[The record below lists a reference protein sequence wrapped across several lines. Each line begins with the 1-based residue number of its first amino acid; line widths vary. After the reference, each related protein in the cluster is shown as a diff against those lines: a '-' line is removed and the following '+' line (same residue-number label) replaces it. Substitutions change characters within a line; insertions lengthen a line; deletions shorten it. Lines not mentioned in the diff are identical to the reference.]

1 MAGKFSIH
9 DTHRLPYSNAKITAK
24 QLSDSTTPVK
34 FRTFQGVE
42 IGLEVR
48 TNARG
53 YCCQSDGTPYNDGVF
68 VAEDA
73 IVTATMPDGS
83 STSWTVGGE
92 SDITIFDGKL
102 YGREITDP
110 SEYSDDDVIIGN
122 THYKRIFSANQ
133 QSDSPLSLLDLLNVP
148 NFVKWTEDQQIERF
162 DAALTSGKYNV
173 YLKNQTKTLILFN
186 SNPNANVQTYPK
198 SFDVYIHATLDDA
211 GKTRF
216 GRNFTVTNL
225 TGMRINLVNAEFGQ
239 KVIGGVETGYSVEV
253 AETYPN
259 AQQGSDIG
267 GEALFMLVDNAEL
280 ASNGGVVYSIP
291 NNGAS
296 NNGVDFIEIT
306 DATPPIL
313 NISGITSQP
322 DATFKP
328 VMVKYTGSRQ
338 TFRRVVLRR
347 FDTYTR
353 PLALCNSFGQFFAM
367 LTPLGDVEI
376 TVTKDANDNT
386 HEGIVNNI
394 TPFYRAESIKLKM
407 NDKCF
412 ISAGAS
418 VVNID
423 ASSASTSYTA
433 FKSSIVVSTLVKET
447 YRLEFLGNTVPCWV
461 KFVNDDGLETAS
473 LCDPADG
480 GRVVIDNTCGV
491 VHILS
496 RSWKPWKKLEWNGS
510 STWTA
515 EALTYDI
522 DLDIGVVNS
531 LAGGVYGYSHS
542 GPTNDLDIRIPIA
555 DGQSVLARFNVHQY
569 SAADDYESK
578 NPHINIYGTDGQ
590 KLISDIE
597 NGTIFN
603 GWYDFQDE
611 QNNILLSS
619 QLVTCK
625 ITRSGNTA
633 SVSELV
639 RHQKDFE

>member
-9 DTHRLPYSNAKITAK
+9 DTHRLPYSNARITAK

-53 YCCQSDGTPYNDGVF
+53 YCCRSDGTPYNDGVF
-68 VAEDA
+68 VGEDA

-83 STSWTVGGE
+83 STSWSVGGE

-110 SEYSDDDVIIGN
+110 SEYSDNDVVIGN

-133 QSDSPLSLLDLLNVP
+133 QGDSPLSLLDLMNVP
-148 NFVKWTEDQQIERF
+148 SFVKWTEDQQIERF
-162 DAALTSGKYNV
+162 NVAATSRKYNV

-186 SNPNANVQTYPK
+186 SNQSATVQAYPK

-296 NNGVDFIEIT
+296 NNGIDFIEIT

-313 NISGITSQP
+313 NISGVASQP

-328 VMVKYTGSRQ
+328 VMVKYTGGKQ

-347 FDTYTR
+347 FDNYAR
-353 PLALCNSFGQFFAM
+353 PLALCDSLGKWFAM

-376 TVTKDANDNT
+376 TVTKDANGNT

-394 TPFYRAESIKLKM
+394 TPFYRSDNIKLKM

-412 ISAGAS
+412 ISAGACLVS
-418 VVNID
+418 ID
-423 ASSASTSYTA
+423 ASDASSSYFTLP
-433 FKSSIVVSTLVKET
+433 SSIVVSTLVDES
-447 YRLEFLGNTVPCWV
+447 YRVEFLGNTVPCWV
-461 KFVNDDGLETAS
+461 KFVNDDNLETAK
-473 LCDPADG
+473 LCIPEGG
-480 GRVVIDNTCGV
+480 GRVIVHNTYGV
-491 VHILS
+491 CKV
-496 RSWKPWKKLEWNGS
+496 RDTSWKDTPYQSTYDDNNWRSRFKSFDVKIDLAHLTAQTGEIFAFNRGNHDQDLYLAFPIRAGETAYVRIRMPFYS
-510 STWTA
+510 STI
-515 EALTYDI
+515 ELGVKGVYLRLGDI
-522 DLDIGVVNS
+522 EWHNTEISS
-531 LAGGVYGYSHS
+531 LVLFNNAKLNESAFIAGGWTLTGTLSMS
-542 GPTNDLDIRIPIA
+542 NDGSTISFTKE
-555 DGQSVLARFNVHQY
+555 SVTEY
-569 SAADDYESK
+569 YE
-578 NPHINIYGTDGQ
+578 
-590 KLISDIE
+590 
-597 NGTIFN
+597 
-603 GWYDFQDE
+603 
-611 QNNILLSS
+611 
-619 QLVTCK
+619 
-625 ITRSGNTA
+625 
-633 SVSELV
+633 
-639 RHQKDFE
+639 

>member
-53 YCCQSDGTPYNDGVF
+53 YCCQSDGTPYNDGVV

-133 QSDSPLSLLDLLNVP
+133 QGDSPLSLLDLLNVP

-162 DAALTSGKYNV
+162 NAAMTSRKYNV

-296 NNGVDFIEIT
+296 NNGIDFIEIT

-313 NISGITSQP
+313 NISDITSQP

-328 VMVKYTGSRQ
+328 VMVKYTGSKQ

-376 TVTKDANDNT
+376 TVTKDANGNT

-394 TPFYRAESIKLKM
+394 TPFYQEANIKLKM
-407 NDKCF
+407 NDRCF
-412 ISAGAS
+412 IPAGAKL
-418 VVNID
+418 VKVD
-423 ASSASTSYTA
+423 ASDASGSYFTLP
-433 FKSSIVVSTLVKET
+433 SSLVVSVLVNES
-447 YRLEFLGNTVPCWV
+447 YRIEVVGNNVPCWI
-461 KFVNDDGLETAS
+461 KFVDDNGVES
-473 LCDPADG
+473 DKFCVPSGG
-480 GRVVIDNTCGV
+480 GRVIVQNTCGICKILERSWSRTLKEWHDTGNREYLWKFDSFDV
-491 VHILS
+491 TFDLSEMAWNSWMYGVDCGDHYYDAIAAFPIQNGQSAFVRIKIPFYAATGGGDNPDCRFGMGGTDNTFTVNTGWCGPNETWRDIKMDESWFSVAGHIL
-496 RSWKPWKKLEWNGS
+496 E
-510 STWTA
+510 
-515 EALTYDI
+515 
-522 DLDIGVVNS
+522 GV
-531 LAGGVYGYSHS
+531 L
-542 GPTNDLDIRIPIA
+542 
-555 DGQSVLARFNVHQY
+555 
-569 SAADDYESK
+569 
-578 NPHINIYGTDGQ
+578 
-590 KLISDIE
+590 
-597 NGTIFN
+597 
-603 GWYDFQDE
+603 
-611 QNNILLSS
+611 
-619 QLVTCK
+619 
-625 ITRSGNTA
+625 TRSGNTYSFTRSA
-633 SVSELV
+633 IRAIE
-639 RHQKDFE
+639 

>member
-1 MAGKFSIH
+1 MAGKYSIH

-133 QSDSPLSLLDLLNVP
+133 QGDSPLSLLDLLNVP

-162 DAALTSGKYNV
+162 NVAMTSRKYNV
-173 YLKNQTKTLILFN
+173 YLKNQTKTLLLFN

-313 NISGITSQP
+313 NISGIASQP

-347 FDTYTR
+347 FDNYTR

-376 TVTKDANDNT
+376 TVTKDADGNA

-394 TPFYRAESIKLKM
+394 TPFYRSENIKLKM
-407 NDKCF
+407 NNKCF
-412 ISAGAS
+412 ISAGACL
-418 VVNID
+418 VDID
-423 ASSASTSYTA
+423 ASDASSSFFTLP
-433 FKSSIVVSTLVKET
+433 SSIVVSNLVDES

-461 KFVNDDGLETAS
+461 KFVNDDNLETAKI
-473 LCDPADG
+473 CIPEGG
-480 GRVVIDNTCGV
+480 GRVIVHNTYGVCKVLDKSWKDTPYQSTYDDNNWRSRFKSFDVKIDLAYLTAQTGQIFAFDRGNHDQDLYLAFPIQAGETAYVRIRMPFYSSTIESGNKGTYLRLGDIEWHNTEISSLVLFNDAKMDEDAFIAGGWTLTGT
-491 VHILS
+491 LS
-496 RSWKPWKKLEWNGS
+496 RSNDGS
-510 STWTA
+510 TISFTK
-515 EALTYDI
+515 E
-522 DLDIGVVNS
+522 
-531 LAGGVYGYSHS
+531 
-542 GPTNDLDIRIPIA
+542 
-555 DGQSVLARFNVHQY
+555 SVTEY
-569 SAADDYESK
+569 YE
-578 NPHINIYGTDGQ
+578 
-590 KLISDIE
+590 
-597 NGTIFN
+597 
-603 GWYDFQDE
+603 
-611 QNNILLSS
+611 
-619 QLVTCK
+619 
-625 ITRSGNTA
+625 
-633 SVSELV
+633 
-639 RHQKDFE
+639 